1 MQSDWKKIKLGKQNQ
16 LEILF
21 IGKQIESNYF
31 QVQPILIRKQE
42 HKIKL
47 KPNQNFSRGKIDISH
62 AWLFFLWRSWF

>member
-1 MQSDWKKIKLGKQNQ
+1 MQSDQKKIKLGKQNQ

-21 IGKQIESNYF
+21 IGQQIESNYF

-47 KPNQNFSRGKIDISH
+47 KPNH
-62 AWLFFLWRSWF
+62 Y

>member
-1 MQSDWKKIKLGKQNQ
+1 MKLGKQNQ

-31 QVQPILIRKQE
+31 QVQPILIRKKE

-47 KPNQNFSRGKIDISH
+47 KPSH
-62 AWLFFLWRSWF
+62 Y